1 MNYQVKQAKKEKED
15 KEESYFP
22 SFSFCSFFSG
32 IKLLHTMQRTLI
44 LLKPDCMQKKL
55 CGKVLAHFEDA
66 GFKII
71 GCKMI
76 KLDLDTLREHYAHIA
91 DFEFYP
97 EVEKF
102 MSSTPV
108 IALVLEG
115 EGIIDQMREKLGVTD
130 CLEAALGTIREEYGS
145 KEEGDSK
152 MRNVVHAS
160 DSEGTAAEEIK
171 RFFKENELF
180 EY

>member
-1 MNYQVKQAKKEKED
+1 
-15 KEESYFP
+15 
-22 SFSFCSFFSG
+22 
-32 IKLLHTMQRTLI
+32 MQRTLI

-55 CGKVLAHFEDA
+55 CGKVLARFEDA

-91 DFEFYP
+91 DFPFYP

-108 IALVLEG
+108 IGMVLEG
-115 EGIIDQMREKLGVTD
+115 ENIIEKMREMLGVTD
-130 CLEAALGTIREEYGS
+130 CLEAAPGTIRAEFGS

-160 DSEGTAAEEIK
+160 DSEETATKEIE
-171 RFFKENELF
+171 RFFDEKELF

>member
-1 MNYQVKQAKKEKED
+1 
-15 KEESYFP
+15 
-22 SFSFCSFFSG
+22 
-32 IKLLHTMQRTLI
+32 MQRTLI
-44 LLKPDCMQKKL
+44 LLKPDCMQKKI
-55 CGKVLAHFEDA
+55 CGKVLARFEDA

-76 KLDLDTLREHYAHIA
+76 NLDLDTLREHYAHIA
-91 DFEFYP
+91 EFPFYP
-97 EVEKF
+97 DVEKF

-108 IALVLEG
+108 IGMVLEG
-115 EGIIDQMREKLGVTD
+115 DGIIEQMREKLGVTD
-130 CLEAALGTIREEYGS
+130 CLEAADGTIRAEFGS

-160 DSEGTAAEEIK
+160 DSEEAATAEIE
-171 RFFKENELF
+171 RFFKEEELF